1 MIVLPFSAILA
12 GIQCLLG
19 IHFCNSPKL
28 LYITGVVTSCKL
40 KKENV
45 ILILGGWYVT
55 SLIAVL
61 IAFDRFFEIMLPKVA
76 KFLYDGR
83 RVYVWMLIPFFYLF
97 VTFCFGSA
105 VFNYKYHAFF
115 FDIGLQKTP
124 QVCIKSFCYL
134 EH

>member
-1 MIVLPFSAILA
+1 MGYIFVTAQNFYISQA
-12 GIQCLLG
+12 LL
-19 IHFCNSPKL
+19 HHVSEN
-28 LYITGVVTSCKL
+28 
-40 KKENV
+40 KENV

-61 IAFDRFFEIMLPKVA
+61 IAFDRFFEIMLPKVS
-76 KFLYDGR
+76 KFLYDGK
-83 RVYVWMLIPFFYLF
+83 RVYVWMLIPLFYLF

-124 QVCIKSFCYL
+124 QVCIKSFFL
-134 EH
+134 SRALKIV